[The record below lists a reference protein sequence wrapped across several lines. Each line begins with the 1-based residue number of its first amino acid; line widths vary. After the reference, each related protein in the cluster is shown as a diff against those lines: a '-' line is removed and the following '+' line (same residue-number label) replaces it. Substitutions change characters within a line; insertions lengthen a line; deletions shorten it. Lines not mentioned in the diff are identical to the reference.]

1 MKITNLLQTRLVE
14 AGSRSSEMQTKNFLL
29 GFVKHTLIWHN
40 AQGRGAEKQRRR
52 ERRSDIRDF
61 FIFLNLARARARA
74 RVDRRTKRL
83 GALGSPLRGLKG
95 EGTLAFAAACF
106 WSASF
111 FLLFACKVRGRSF
124 KTTSCLRCE
133 LQGSATSRHFKSG
146 NLRVRSPQ
154 PYGSRKLQ
162 IGQIRPKSKEETRTR
177 NFLNISPAYDQS
189 QKWGE

>member
-1 MKITNLLQTRLVE
+1 MKIANLLQTRLVE

-61 FIFLNLARARARA
+61 SKKTFNLARARA

-106 WSASF
+106 
-111 FLLFACKVRGRSF
+111 
-124 KTTSCLRCE
+124 
-133 LQGSATSRHFKSG
+133 
-146 NLRVRSPQ
+146 
-154 PYGSRKLQ
+154 
-162 IGQIRPKSKEETRTR
+162 
-177 NFLNISPAYDQS
+177 
-189 QKWGE
+189 

>member
-74 RVDRRTKRL
+74 RARVDRRTKRL

-106 WSASF
+106 
-111 FLLFACKVRGRSF
+111 
-124 KTTSCLRCE
+124 
-133 LQGSATSRHFKSG
+133 
-146 NLRVRSPQ
+146 
-154 PYGSRKLQ
+154 
-162 IGQIRPKSKEETRTR
+162 
-177 NFLNISPAYDQS
+177 
-189 QKWGE
+189 